1 MNRWIRRVS
10 IALASAAMAGGAL
23 LGAGG
28 SASAAT
34 ASGSVERAQTSIA
47 VFGTDGGRDGYRDD
61 GYGSGHYGERGNG
74 RAGDRGWYTD
84 DDRRGHHHHGRHHHR
99 TGEEWWDGRH
109 LCVWDGDRWVEVT
122 WRHDVDV
129 DRWSWD
135 QFVWYVNHR

>member
-34 ASGSVERAQTSIA
+34 ASASVERAQSSIA
-47 VFGTDGGRDGYRDD
+47 AFGTDGGRDGYRDD
-61 GYGSGHYGERGNG
+61 GYGSGHHGERGDG
-74 RAGDRGWYTD
+74 RGHRGWYTD
-84 DDRRGHHHHGRHHHR
+84 DDRRRHHHGRHHHR
-99 TGEEWWDGRH
+99 RWEEWWDGRH
-109 LCVWDGDRWVEVT
+109 LYVWDGDRWVEVT
-122 WRHDVDV
+122 WRPDVDV
-129 DRWSWD
+129 DRWYLD